1 MVGSYTPAPRIVK
14 MLLLKYILNTLS
26 KLSFDNRVLGHF
38 PSVSDLLTGYRMNQ
52 GALWK
57 PFNPSL

>member
-1 MVGSYTPAPRIVK
+1 